1 MKPQLERRSL
11 RHRGGPPKKLVS
23 AALPAPATTAR
34 CRVNSIWTFR
44 GGAGGAWWES
54 ALTSVKWV
62 EGPPICIFS
71 STWFLTAVS
80 TFSRLILS
88 LAETPVVIR
97 SMSMVPVAPEISLVS
112 PRDGKHGAGECSRL
126 NLWRGRWPT
135 AALLLPVIW
144 MPPPHPVLPPAK
156 KIFIYLWKTSGEA
169 VWEDISPS
177 GEDGGGGTASLRI
190 MKGIF
195 LKPYPFGEADP
206 SQGFTEAYQAF
217 NLPRRCC
224 YHLWEFK
231 KNARIII
238 WALSIFAN
246 KQAHASWRMHF

>member
-169 VWEDISPS
+169 VWEDITIRRRWWRGHSLITNYEGNFFEALPVRRS
-177 GEDGGGGTASLRI
+177 GSE
-190 MKGIF
+190 
-195 LKPYPFGEADP
+195 
-206 SQGFTEAYQAF
+206 
-217 NLPRRCC
+217 PRL
-224 YHLWEFK
+224 HWGVSSFQS
-231 KNARIII
+231 A
-238 WALSIFAN
+238 
-246 KQAHASWRMHF
+246 